1 MREIETDYLVMGA
14 GASAIAFVDALVAR
28 ADVDVVMVDRRH
40 RPGGHWLDAYPFV
53 RLHQPSAT
61 YGVDSRELGSGCI
74 DESGP
79 NAGYYELATG
89 AEVTSYFGAVVD
101 ALVESG
107 RVRFFGMSDYLGEEG
122 DGHRFRSSLTGD
134 VTAVKVRKRFVDAT
148 YVGPSIPSRHVP
160 SFEVDDGVRFVSPNL
175 LADLS
180 EPGARYTII
189 GSGKTAMDSTG
200 WLIEQGVAPDSIR
213 WIKPREPLMINR
225 AFTQPR
231 ELVASFVQLQASLA
245 RAAATA
251 DQPLDFAL
259 RLESDGALVRIHSDA
274 EPTAFRGGTISM
286 GEVERIRQVSNVVRS
301 GYVRRIG
308 ADRVVLT
315 DGEIDAR
322 TDEVFVDCTARGVR
336 STAARPVFGTDR
348 MTLQFLTLGNATYS
362 AATIGVVE
370 ALVTDDAEKN
380 ALCPPSAF
388 DGTLAGFPALVLP
401 VMRGTAARS
410 AVPEINDWNMG
421 TRMNPIR
428 GAADR
433 KDDPV
438 IAEAFETIAEYAPKA
453 PENLSRLVRSTSGHA
468 GGYTSG

>member
-28 ADVDVVMVDRRH
+28 ADVDAVLVDRRH

-61 YGVDSRELGSGCI
+61 YGVDSRELGSGRI

-89 AEVTSYFGAVVD
+89 AEVAAYFGGVVD
-101 ALVESG
+101 DLVGSG
-107 RVRFFGMSDYLGEEG
+107 RVRFYGMSNYLGGDG
-122 DGHRFRSSLTGD
+122 DGHRFRSLLTGD
-134 VTAVKVRKRFVDAT
+134 ITTVKVRKRFVDAT
-148 YVGPSIPSRHVP
+148 YVGPSIPSRHAP
-160 SFEVDDGVRFVSPNL
+160 SFEVDDGVRFVSPNRL
-175 LADLS
+175 VDLS
-180 EPGARYTII
+180 EPGARYTVI

-213 WIKPREPLMINR
+213 WIKPREPLMLNR

-231 ELVASFVQLQASLA
+231 ELVASFAQLQASLA

-251 DQPLDFAL
+251 DQPMDFAL
-259 RLESDGALVRIHSDA
+259 RLESDGVLVRIHTDVG
-274 EPTAFRGGTISM
+274 PTAFRGGTISM

-308 ADRVVLT
+308 TDRVVLT
-315 DGEIDAR
+315 DGEIDVRA
-322 TDEVFVDCTARGVR
+322 DEVFIDCTARGVR
-336 STAARPVFGTDR
+336 SVTPRPIFGTDGI
-348 MTLQFLTLGNATYS
+348 TLQFLTLGNATYS

-370 ALVTDDAEKN
+370 AFVADDAEKN
-380 ALCPPSAF
+380 AMCPPSAF
-388 DGTLAGFPALVLP
+388 DGTLVGFPALVLP

-410 AVPEINDWNMG
+410 AVPEINAWNMG

-428 GAADR
+428 GASDR
-433 KDDPV
+433 KDDPA
-438 IAEAFETIAEYAPKA
+438 IAAAFETIAEYAPKA
-453 PENLSRLVRSTSGHA
+453 PENLARLVSVAS
-468 GGYTSG
+468 S